1 MTDASI
7 VSESVRINAAP
18 SIVFEYF
25 VQPELL
31 LQWMGT
37 WADLQ
42 AEPDGLYAVDFPGVP
57 VRGRF
62 VEVDPPRRLVFTW
75 GIPGNDALPAGSST
89 VEVQFTADGGG
100 TLVEL
105 THRDLPAERVADHA
119 AGWRDLL
126 KHLAAAS

>member
-1 MTDASI
+1 MTDAAI
-7 VSESVRINAAP
+7 VAESVRINASP
-18 SIVFEYF
+18 SVVFKYF

-42 AEPDGLYAVDFPGVP
+42 AEPDGLYAVDFPGIA

-75 GIPGNDALPAGSST
+75 GIPGNEVLPAGSST
-89 VEVQFTADGGG
+89 VEVNFTADGDG
-100 TLVEL
+100 TLVEVV
-105 THRDLPAERVADHA
+105 HRDLPAERLADHA

-126 KHLAAAS
+126 KHLSEAS